1 MKKLAFFLTIFCG
14 LVSGT
19 VFAQNPTTTGPGP
32 ITATATLNVE
42 LRPIQTIVI
51 GGDNT
56 VNLVYKTKE
65 DYYNGVTANMKDH
78 LIVYSTGGFAVKVGS
93 KNEKL
98 TSKNNEVKGEIEA
111 NKINLEASAGSGN
124 SLSSYEFN
132 EKVALNTEAKPLF
145 SSTVGGTDLKFNVA
159 YTGQGG
165 DAYVNKYNN
174 VENPTVYT
182 TTVTYTIEAQ

>member
-19 VFAQNPTTTGPGP
+19 AFAQEGVGPK
-32 ITATATLNVE
+32 TATATLNVK
-42 LRPIQTIVI
+42 LLPIQTIVI

-65 DYYNGVTANMKDH
+65 DYYNGVTANMNDH
-78 LIVYSTGGFAVKVGS
+78 LIVYSTGGFAVKVKS
-93 KNEKL
+93 DHKNLVFTKDGK
-98 TSKNNEVKGEIEA
+98 TNTIAVNT
-111 NKINLEASAGSGN
+111 INLVATLGKGNESESTFSAVTLDKSDKN
-124 SLSSYEFN
+124 LI
-132 EKVALNTEAKPLF
+132 
-145 SSTVGGTDLKFNVA
+145 SSTVGGTNLKFNVA
-159 YTGQGG
+159 YSGKGG
-165 DAYVNKYNN
+165 NAYVNKYNN

>member
-1 MKKLAFFLTIFCG
+1 MMKKLAFFLTIFCTLTSG
-14 LVSGT
+14 LAI
-19 VFAQNPTTTGPGP
+19 AQTK
-32 ITATATLNVE
+32 TATATLNVK

-65 DYYNGVTANMKDH
+65 DYSNGVTANMNDH
-78 LIVYSTGGFAVKVGS
+78 LIVYSTGGFAVKVKSENENLVFTKGS
-93 KNEKL
+93 TTDN
-98 TSKNNEVKGEIEA
+98 IAA
-111 NKINLEASAGSGN
+111 NTINLEASAGSGN
-124 SLSSYEFN
+124 SLSSYKFN

-159 YTGQGG
+159 YKGEGNN
-165 DAYVNKYNN
+165 AYVNKYYN
-174 VENPTVYT
+174 VENPNVYT

>member
-19 VFAQNPTTTGPGP
+19 AFAQEGVGPK
-32 ITATATLNVE
+32 TATATLNVK
-42 LRPIQTIVI
+42 LLPIQTIVI

-65 DYYNGVTANMKDH
+65 DYYNGVTANMNDH
-78 LIVYSTGGFAVKVGS
+78 LIVYSTGGFAVKVKS
-93 KNEKL
+93 DHKNLVFTKDGK
-98 TSKNNEVKGEIEA
+98 TNTIAVNT
-111 NKINLEASAGSGN
+111 INLVATLGSDN
-124 SLSSYEFN
+124 KSKSTFS
-132 EKVALNTEAKPLF
+132 KVVLDKSNKPLI
-145 SSTVGGTDLKFNVA
+145 SSNVGGTNLKFNVA
-159 YTGQGG
+159 YSGIGNN
-165 DAYVNKYNN
+165 DYVNKYNN